1 MQQLAKR
8 IHNGHAYLRQ
18 DPKALTLKPS
28 SMDLNVGQHAQA
40 GQDYQARYGQMY
52 ARRTER
58 PVLLPKT
65 IVDWLQEVNKAAAA
79 EVGALQTLGRSCWG

>member
-18 DPKALTLKPS
+18 DPKALALKPG

-40 GQDYQARYGQMY
+40 GLPGALRPDVLQAHG
-52 ARRTER
+52 A
-58 PVLLPKT
+58 
-65 IVDWLQEVNKAAAA
+65 ASAAA
-79 EVGALQTLGRSCWG
+79 EDHRGLAAGAQQGGCC